1 MELSLNKKHD
11 AREKLALKYGED
23 QEEEMEAELRK
34 INKEMDKKRK
44 DGLKILKEKLNEII
58 NDEETI
64 AD

>member
-1 MELSLNKKHD
+1 
-11 AREKLALKYGED
+11 
-23 QEEEMEAELRK
+23 MEAELRK